1 MVPRENSGAQL
12 LCSEFMLKPTIFRE
26 YDIRGVAETE
36 LQSPDIVDLGRGI
49 GTLLQ
54 REAGKRINLG
64 RDCRLSSPRL
74 HERCSKGCSR
84 QGCEVADIRRGAN
97 AAALLFRRTSEGRR
111 RGDDHRQ
118 PQSERV

>member
-1 MVPRENSGAQL
+1 
-12 LCSEFMLKPTIFRE
+12 MLKPTIFRE

-54 REAGKRINLG
+54 RERRGKRINLG
-64 RDCRLSSPRL
+64 RDFADSARRDCMPRYL
-74 HERCSKGCSR
+74 KGCAR
-84 QGCEVADIRRGAN
+84 VGLRGRRYRCRAD
-97 AAALLFRRTSEGRR
+97 AAAILFRRASEGRR

-118 PQSERV
+118 P